1 MKEPRNRAAAAREKT
16 LPWDPADYLED
27 ASDVVAYLEAAFE
40 DGDPQVIAGA
50 LGDVARS
57 KGMTAVAA
65 KSGLGRESLYKALS
79 RDGNP
84 GFATVLSVLAALGLR
99 LHPSLN
105 AEGSAVIA
113 DGKHGMREPV
123 HPGETLR
130 GDLEA
135 LGMSASELA
144 RRIEVPVDR
153 ITEVL
158 AGRRAVTGDTALR
171 LGRFFGTS
179 GEFWLNLQKLYDLRR
194 AERDNGAAIARL
206 PTLDGARD
214 LHAAS

>member
-1 MKEPRNRAAAAREKT
+1 MNEPRERAVAARTKT

-57 KGMTAVAA
+57 RGMTAVAA

-84 GFATVLSVLAALGLR
+84 GFATVLSVLTALGLR
-99 LHPSLN
+99 LHPSLRG
-105 AEGSAVIA
+105 EGSAAIE
-113 DGKHGMREPV
+113 DGRHGRREPV

-130 GDLEA
+130 EDLEA
-135 LGMSASELA
+135 LGMSASDLA
-144 RRIEVPVDR
+144 RLIEVPENR
-153 ITEVL
+153 ITEIL
-158 AGRRAVTGDTALR
+158 AGRRSVTGDTALR

-179 GEFWLNLQKLYDLRR
+179 GEFWLDLQKLYELRR
-194 AERDNGAAIARL
+194 AERDNGSAIARL
-206 PTLDGARD
+206 PTLDGAED
-214 LHAAS
+214 LHAPS